1 VTGDLATTGIEER
14 ISELADNFSGRLA
27 VSAVDLSTGERVDRQ
42 PDLVLPT
49 ASVIKLPILLALL
62 RDVEAGRVDLA
73 GRLTLHAGQRI
84 GGSGILKVLEGGLRP
99 TVRDVA
105 TLMIALSDNTATN
118 MVLDVIGGIDPVNA
132 AMAEL
137 GLHTIALHNAV
148 DFEAIGDDVR
158 RLGEASVRELC
169 ELNRLIATREA
180 FGEQVSATAEDILT
194 TQQYLDQ
201 AMRYTLANPYAR
213 ELGLVA
219 PLSVASKTGFFTGTR
234 VDAGIVR
241 FGVGGGFAYA
251 VANHEASDTSF
262 LPEAE
267 GAVVN
272 GLVGRALVEH
282 WWPPE
287 AGPVPVVRTP
297 YEAGRQWEVR

>member
-1 VTGDLATTGIEER
+1 MTSGVSTDLRTR
-14 ISELADNFSGRLA
+14 VSELADDFTGQLA
-27 VSAVDLSTGERVDRQ
+27 VSAVDLSTGERVDWQ

-49 ASVIKLPILLALL
+49 ASVIKVPVLIALL
-62 RDVEAGRVDLA
+62 RQVDQGGIDLDARVTMKA
-73 GRLTLHAGQRI
+73 EERV
-84 GGSGILKVLEGGLRP
+84 GGSGVLKLFDGGLQP

-105 TLMIALSDNTATN
+105 TMMIAVSDNTATN
-118 MVLDVIGGIDPVNA
+118 MVIDLVGGTEPVNA

-137 GLHTIALHNAV
+137 GLPTVTLHNAV
-148 DFEAIGDDVR
+148 QFEVIGDDVR
-158 RLGEASVRELC
+158 RLGEASVRDLC
-169 ELNRLIATREA
+169 ELNRLIATRQA
-180 FGEQVSATAEDILT
+180 FGDRVSALAEEILS

-241 FGVGGGFAYA
+241 FGVGGGFSYA
-251 VANHEASDTSF
+251 VANHESSDTSF

-282 WWPPE
+282 WWPAE
-287 AGPVPVVRTP
+287 AGPAPVVPTP
-297 YEAGRQWEVR
+297 YEAGRKRA

>member
-1 VTGDLATTGIEER
+1 VTSDVTTGIVDR
-14 ISELADNFSGRLA
+14 ISDLVEGFSGQFA
-27 VSAVDLSTGERVDRQ
+27 VSAVDLSTGERVDWQ

-49 ASVIKLPILLALL
+49 ASVIKLPILVALL
-62 RDVEAGRVDLA
+62 REVEAGRVDLA
-73 GRLTLHAGQRI
+73 DRLTLEAKQRI
-84 GGSGILKVLEGGLRP
+84 GGSGVLKVFDGGLCP

-105 TLMIALSDNTATN
+105 TLMIAVSDNTATN
-118 MVLDVIGGIDPVNA
+118 MVLDLVGSTRPVNA

-137 GLHTIALHNAV
+137 GLHTITLHNTV
-148 DFEAIGDDVR
+148 DFEVIGNDVR
-158 RLGEASVRELC
+158 RLGEASVRDLC

-180 FGEQVSATAEDILT
+180 FGAEVSATAEDILA

-234 VDAGIVR
+234 VDAGIVH
-241 FGVGGGFAYA
+241 FGVGGGFVYA
-251 VANHEASDTSF
+251 VANHEARDTSF

-282 WWPPE
+282 WWPPD
-287 AGPVPVVRTP
+287 AGPAPVVPTP
-297 YEAGRQWEVR
+297 YESARPREAR

>member
-1 VTGDLATTGIEER
+1 MSSGGSTDVRTR
-14 ISELADNFSGRLA
+14 ISQLADDFSGQLA
-27 VSAVDLSTGERVDRQ
+27 VCAVDLSTGERVDWQ

-49 ASVIKLPILLALL
+49 ASVIKVPVLIALL
-62 RDVEAGRVDLA
+62 RRVDQGGIDLDA
-73 GRLTLHAGQRI
+73 RVTMKAEERV
-84 GGSGILKVLEGGLRP
+84 GGSGVLKLFDGGLQP

-105 TLMIALSDNTATN
+105 TMMIAVSDNTATN
-118 MVLDVIGGIDPVNA
+118 MVIDLVGGTEPVNA

-137 GLHTIALHNAV
+137 GLPTVTLHNAV
-148 DFEAIGDDVR
+148 EFEVIGDDVR
-158 RLGEASVRELC
+158 RLGEASVGDLC
-169 ELNRLIATREA
+169 ELNRLIATRQA
-180 FGEQVSATAEDILT
+180 FGDRVSALAEEILS

-201 AMRYTLANPYAR
+201 ALRYTLANPYAR

-241 FGVGGGFAYA
+241 FGVGGGFSYA
-251 VANHEASDTSF
+251 VANHESSDTSF

-282 WWPPE
+282 WWPSE
-287 AGPVPVVRTP
+287 AGPAPVVPTP
-297 YEAGRQWEVR
+297 YEAGRQRA